1 MLSNSQFDI
10 YNCIFPFA
18 VLLEPFSLIATQQ
31 ISQLTSLAP
40 LPPPAAMSPNNANSN
55 PNEGPVV
62 SPTNAPPRYTDTP
75 VTEPLLHP
83 GDAPAP
89 RGSQDSIDRDFLP
102 DDFKYS
108 GSVSG
113 SHLSIRQAFV
123 RKVYTILGLQLLL
136 TFGVGSFI
144 SLNPTVRAWS
154 LSNQWLF
161 WVALF
166 GSFALLI
173 GTYLC
178 QRSYPKNL
186 IFLFGFTLCESYIVG
201 LVTSLYDTRIVL
213 EALVITLVVFLGLSL
228 FAIQT
233 KYDFTG
239 WSGYLGGLLW
249 FLIAFGLCLMFFP
262 GSSKLELIY
271 AGIGAFVFCI
281 YILVD
286 TQQIMDNYHPE
297 DEIPA
302 AIALYLDLVNL
313 FLYILSILQ
322 QTNDN

>member
-1 MLSNSQFDI
+1 MSSSN
-10 YNCIFPFA
+10 
-18 VLLEPFSLIATQQ
+18 
-31 ISQLTSLAP
+31 
-40 LPPPAAMSPNNANSN
+40 NSN
-55 PNEGPVV
+55 PGPV
-62 SPTNAPPRYTDTP
+62 SAASAPPPLYTDNP
-75 VTEPLLHP
+75 AAEPLLHP

-89 RGSQDSIDRDFLP
+89 RSSQENSPDHDFLP

-113 SHLSIRQAFV
+113 SHLTVRQAFV
-123 RKVYTILGLQLLL
+123 RKVYSILGLQLLL
-136 TFGVGSFI
+136 TVGMGAFI
-144 SLNPTVRAWS
+144 SMNASVRNWA

-161 WVALF
+161 WVSLF

-173 GTYLC
+173 GTYVC

-186 IFLFGFTLCESYIVG
+186 IFLFGFTLCESYMVG
-201 LVTSLYDTRIVL
+201 LLTSLYDTRIVL
-213 EALVITLVVFLGLSL
+213 EALVITVTVFLGLSL
-228 FAIQT
+228 FAVQT

-239 WSGYLGGLLW
+239 WGGYLGGLLW
-249 FLIAFGLCLMFFP
+249 FLIAFGFCLMLFP
-262 GSSKLELIY
+262 GSSAMELIY
-271 AGIGAFVFCI
+271 SGIGALIFCV